1 MCICQDPLLRKSEHH
16 TVPIF
21 RSASA
26 YPTGGKSS
34 RECCNFDLL
43 MLKYISQI
51 DLEVIEV
58 DILRNILTVVYV
70 INCLVL
76 IVICLMQSKDDEG
89 ASGAIVGGSSSSFYE
104 KNKGRTKEGK
114 LKRLTIILGI
124 TFVVL
129 TIVLGI
135 LIML

>member
-1 MCICQDPLLRKSEHH
+1 M
-16 TVPIF
+16 
-21 RSASA
+21 
-26 YPTGGKSS
+26 
-34 RECCNFDLL
+34 
-43 MLKYISQI
+43 
-51 DLEVIEV
+51 
-58 DILRNILTVVYV
+58 DILKSVITVIYV

-114 LKRLTIILGI
+114 LKKWTIILGVL
-124 TFVVL
+124 FVVL

-135 LIML
+135 IYML

>member
-1 MCICQDPLLRKSEHH
+1 
-16 TVPIF
+16 
-21 RSASA
+21 
-26 YPTGGKSS
+26 
-34 RECCNFDLL
+34 

-51 DLEVIEV
+51 DLEVNKV
-58 DILRNILTVVYV
+58 DILKNIITVVYV

-124 TFVVL
+124 SFAIL
-129 TIVLGI
+129 TIILGI
-135 LIML
+135 LFML

>member
-1 MCICQDPLLRKSEHH
+1 MIVLQ
-16 TVPIF
+16 
-21 RSASA
+21 
-26 YPTGGKSS
+26 
-34 RECCNFDLL
+34 
-43 MLKYISQI
+43 YISQI
-51 DLEVIEV
+51 DSEVKKV
-58 DILRNILTVVYV
+58 DILKSIITVIYV

-124 TFVVL
+124 SFVVL

-135 LIML
+135 LFML